1 MSGMRSPRHLD
12 DFTLLRYTAAD
23 LDAAE
28 RAAAEEHLL
37 ACAQCNRVLESLAQ
51 LDSEM
56 RAIAKT
62 MSATDG
68 LDSSDPFARR
78 PEAPP
83 RPAPRPATDAE
94 NLAVAAL
101 RASET
106 GESESRRILSAA
118 KAPGTELAALLA
130 DLPISDLSGR
140 FSLLYALQEAG
151 REIAESPPRAM
162 ALALGALERLSREGP
177 ANPRTPEERIL
188 PIQAL
193 AAQAH
198 LLTGQGRTW
207 TGELERARGHFEQA
221 YRDFGASTGDDL
233 SLAVVEFGES
243 QRRAFSGDP
252 ISAFVLAK
260 RALATFEEMG
270 LEDYVARAHVAE
282 GICLMKLGR
291 LEEALAA
298 YRSAVP
304 VFLEYELWSN
314 YVGAVNSAAATL
326 WSLGRLDE
334 ARREYARALKVISR
348 QRHAAWVGYIR
359 QGLALVLFKAGSYRE
374 AALAFLQ
381 ASKLFRDAGNILN
394 DLTASLYE
402 IESWAMCGEMA
413 RAAQRLEIFRI
424 SVAQHDALD
433 PVIVRKLEE
442 ALSGS
447 QPDLEEVAS
456 LRESAGQMLRERL
469 QGISS

>member
-1 MSGMRSPRHLD
+1 MPGMRSPRHLD

-37 ACAQCNRVLESLAQ
+37 ACAQCNGVLESLAQ
-51 LDSEM
+51 LDGEM
-56 RAIAKT
+56 HVLAKT

-68 LDSSDPFARR
+68 LDPSDLFARR
-78 PEAPP
+78 PEAAP
-83 RPAPRPATDAE
+83 RPAPRPAAE
-94 NLAVAAL
+94 AESLAVAAL

-118 KAPGTELAALLA
+118 KTSESALASVLSALPL
-130 DLPISDLSGR
+130 SDLSVR

-151 REIAESPPRAM
+151 REIAESPPRSL

-177 ANPRTPEERIL
+177 ADPRTPEERIL
-188 PIQAL
+188 PVQAL

-207 TGELERARGHFEQA
+207 TGELERARSHFEQA
-221 YRDFGASTGDDL
+221 YRDFGDSTGDDL
-233 SLAVVEFGES
+233 SLAVVELGES

-252 ISAFVLAK
+252 GGGFVLAR
-260 RALATFEEMG
+260 RALATFEDMG
-270 LEDYVARAHVAE
+270 LEDYVARARVAE
-282 GICLMKLGR
+282 GICLTKLNR
-291 LEEALAA
+291 LEEALNVT
-298 YRSAVP
+298 RSALP
-304 VFLEYELWSN
+304 VFQKHELWSN
-314 YVGAVNSAAATL
+314 YVGAVNSAGAIL
-326 WSLGRLDE
+326 WMLGRLDE
-334 ARREYARALKVISR
+334 ARREYARSLKVVSR

-359 QGLALVLFKAGSYRE
+359 NGLALVLFKAGNHRD

-381 ASKLFRDAGNILN
+381 ASKLFHEVGNIAN
-394 DLTASLYE
+394 ALTASLYE
-402 IESWAMCGEMA
+402 IESWALCGETT

-424 SVAQHDALD
+424 DVANHDALD
-433 PVIVRKLEE
+433 PVIVRQLEK

-447 QPDLEEVAS
+447 HPDLEEVAA
-456 LRESAGQMLRERL
+456 LRESAGKMLHERL
-469 QGISS
+469 LRMSS

>member
-1 MSGMRSPRHLD
+1 MPGMRSPRHLD

-28 RAAAEEHLL
+28 RTAAEEHLL
-37 ACAQCNRVLESLAQ
+37 VCAQCNGVLESLAQ
-51 LDSEM
+51 LDREM
-56 RAIAKT
+56 RALATT

-68 LDSSDPFARR
+68 LDPSDLFARR
-78 PEAPP
+78 PEA
-83 RPAPRPATDAE
+83 APRPLPRPDAE
-94 NLAVAAL
+94 AESLAVAAL

-106 GESESRRILSAA
+106 GASESGRILSAA
-118 KAPGTELAALLA
+118 KISRSEVDSLLSALPLT
-130 DLPISDLSGR
+130 DLSVR
-140 FSLLYALQEAG
+140 FSLLYALQEA
-151 REIAESPPRAM
+151 RQEIAESPLHAM
-162 ALALGALERLSREGP
+162 ALALGALERLSRESP
-177 ANPRTPEERIL
+177 ADPLTPEERIL
-188 PIQAL
+188 PVQTL

-207 TGELERARGHFEQA
+207 TGELERARSHFEQA
-221 YRDFGASTGDDL
+221 YRDFGNSTGDDL
-233 SLAVVEFGES
+233 SLAVVELGES

-252 ISAFVLAK
+252 GGAFVLAR

-282 GICLMKLGR
+282 GICLMKVDR

-298 YRSAVP
+298 YRSSLP
-304 VFLEYELWSN
+304 VFQKHELWSN
-314 YVGAVNSAAATL
+314 YVGAVNAVAATL
-326 WSLGRLDE
+326 SALGRLDE

-359 QGLALVLFKAGSYRE
+359 NGLALVLLRAGSHRE

-381 ASKLFRDAGNILN
+381 TSKLFREVGNILN
-394 DLTASLYE
+394 ALTASLYE
-402 IESWAMCGEMA
+402 IESWALCGETT

-424 SVAQHDALD
+424 DVAEHDALD

-447 QPDLEEVAS
+447 HPDLKQVAS

-469 QGISS
+469 QGVSS

>member
-1 MSGMRSPRHLD
+1 MSAMRSPRHLD

-28 RAAAEEHLL
+28 RAAAEEHLRV
-37 ACAQCNRVLESLAQ
+37 CAPCNGVLESLAQ
-51 LDSEM
+51 LDREM
-56 RAIAKT
+56 RALAKT
-62 MSATDG
+62 LSATDG
-68 LDSSDPFARR
+68 LDPSDLFSRR

-83 RPAPRPATDAE
+83 RPASRPAAE
-94 NLAVAAL
+94 AESLAVAAL

-106 GESESRRILSAA
+106 AESESRRILAATKTSRSA
-118 KAPGTELAALLA
+118 LASLLSALPL
-130 DLPISDLSGR
+130 SDLGVR

-162 ALALGALERLSREGP
+162 ALALGTLERLSQEGP
-177 ANPRTPEERIL
+177 ADPRTPEERIL
-188 PIQAL
+188 PLRAL

-207 TGELERARGHFEQA
+207 TGELERARSHFEQA
-221 YRDFGASTGDDL
+221 YRDFGDSTGDDL
-233 SLAVVEFGES
+233 SLAVVELGES

-252 ISAFVLAK
+252 GRASVLAR

-270 LEDYVARAHVAE
+270 LEDYVARAHVAQ
-282 GICLMKLGR
+282 GLCLMKEDR
-291 LEEALAA
+291 LEDALAA
-298 YRSAVP
+298 YRSAMP
-304 VFLEYELWSN
+304 VFLEHELWSN
-314 YVGAVNSAAATL
+314 YVGAVNAVAATL
-326 WSLGRLDE
+326 SALGRLDE

-348 QRHAAWVGYIR
+348 ERHAAWVGYIR

-381 ASKLFRDAGNILN
+381 TSRLFSDAGNILN

-402 IESWAMCGEMA
+402 IESWALCGEMA
-413 RAAQRLEIFRI
+413 RATQRLELFRI
-424 SVAQHDALD
+424 NVAQHDALD
-433 PVIVRKLEE
+433 PVIVRKLED

-469 QGISS
+469 QRSS

>member
-1 MSGMRSPRHLD
+1 MPGVRSPRHLD

-28 RAAAEEHLL
+28 RAAAEEHLHV
-37 ACAQCNRVLESLAQ
+37 CGQCNGVLESLAQ

-56 RAIAKT
+56 RALAKT

-68 LDSSDPFARR
+68 LDPSDPFARR

-83 RPAPRPATDAE
+83 RPAPRPATEAE
-94 NLAVAAL
+94 SLAIAAL

-106 GESESRRILSAA
+106 GESESRRIFAAAKTSRSEIASLLSA
-118 KAPGTELAALLA
+118 
-130 DLPISDLSGR
+130 LPLSDLSVR
-140 FSLLYALQEAG
+140 FSLLYALQEA
-151 REIAESPPRAM
+151 RLEIAESPPHAM
-162 ALALGALERLSREGP
+162 ALALGALERLSQEGP
-177 ANPRTPEERIL
+177 ADPRTPEERIL
-188 PIQAL
+188 PIQTL
-193 AAQAH
+193 GAQAH
-198 LLTGQGRTW
+198 LLMGQGRTW
-207 TGELERARGHFEQA
+207 TGELERAKGHFEQA
-221 YRDFGASTGDDL
+221 FRDFGASTGDDL
-233 SLAVVEFGES
+233 SLAVVELGES

-252 ISAFVLAK
+252 VSAFVLAK

-282 GICLMKLGR
+282 GICLMKLDR

-304 VFLEYELWSN
+304 VFLEHELWSN
-314 YVGAVNSAAATL
+314 YVGAVNSLAATL
-326 WSLGRLDE
+326 WTVGRLDE

-359 QGLALVLFKAGSYRE
+359 NGLALVLLRAGSHRE

-381 ASKLFRDAGNILN
+381 TSKLFREVGNISN
-394 DLTASLYE
+394 ALTASLYE
-402 IESWAMCGEMA
+402 IESWARCGEMT

-424 SVAQHDALD
+424 DVAEHDALD
-433 PVIVRKLEE
+433 PVIVRQLEE

-447 QPDLEEVAS
+447 HPDLEELAS

>member
-1 MSGMRSPRHLD
+1 MPGMRSPRHLD

-28 RAAAEEHLL
+28 RAAAEEHLH
-37 ACAQCNRVLESLAQ
+37 ACGQCNGVLESLAQ

-56 RAIAKT
+56 RALAKT

-68 LDSSDPFARR
+68 LDPSDPFARR

-83 RPAPRPATDAE
+83 RPAPRPATEAE
-94 NLAVAAL
+94 SLAVAAL

-106 GESESRRILSAA
+106 AESGSRRILAAA
-118 KAPGTELAALLA
+118 KTSRSELASHLAALPL
-130 DLPISDLSGR
+130 SDLSVR
-140 FSLLYALQEAG
+140 FSLLYALQEAA

-162 ALALGALERLSREGP
+162 ALALGALQRLSQEVP
-177 ANPRTPEERIL
+177 ADPWTQEERVL
-188 PIQAL
+188 PLHAL
-193 AAQAH
+193 TAQAH

-207 TGELERARGHFEQA
+207 TGELEHARSHFEQA

-233 SLAVVEFGES
+233 SLAVVELGES

-252 ISAFVLAK
+252 VGASVLAR

-270 LEDYVARAHVAE
+270 LEDYVARAHLAQ
-282 GICLMKLGR
+282 GLCLMKMDR
-291 LEEALAA
+291 LEEALTA
-298 YRSAVP
+298 YRSAMP
-304 VFLEYELWSN
+304 VFLEHELWSN
-314 YVGAVNSAAATL
+314 YVGAVNAVAATL
-326 WSLGRLDE
+326 SALGRLDE
-334 ARREYARALKVISR
+334 ARREYARVLKVISR

-381 ASKLFRDAGNILN
+381 TSKLFRDAGNILN

-402 IESWAMCGEMA
+402 IESWARCGEIA
-413 RAAQRLEIFRI
+413 RAMQRLEIFRI
-424 SVAQHDALD
+424 NVAQHDALD
-433 PVIVRKLEE
+433 PAIVRKLKD

-447 QPDLEEVAS
+447 QPDLEKVAS

-469 QGISS
+469 QG